1 MTKKEQ
7 MLSGGNLGTAPSEFM
22 YYEPSAGPNRRARKN
37 ASCNSCSATRYG
49 LAHDSR
55 MMPAISQP
63 ESGSYLPFDV
73 LSTGASGARDYDRA
87 MRESEMARTNP
98 TMLAMTTNTELDVPF
113 HEPIVPKKPKPVELA
128 GMSVFGT
135 GGPSSTSRGMT
146 TDFRG
151 EAVDQYAVGAPPE
164 GASISG
170 RMGTVPNVKESLN
183 ARGLPKELQRC
194 YANPACKSK
203 GHAETSS
210 LLKNLFMGFTAV

>member
-1 MTKKEQ
+1 

-22 YYEPSAGPNRRARKN
+22 YYEPSAGPNRRGKKN
-37 ASCNSCSATRYG
+37 TNCVTCSATKYG

-55 MMPAISQP
+55 VHPAIAQP
-63 ESGSYLPFDV
+63 ESGSYMPFDV
-73 LSTGASGARDYDRA
+73 MSTGASGAADYDRA
-87 MRESEMARTNP
+87 MRESELARTNP

-113 HEPIVPKKPKPVELA
+113 HEPIVPKKPKPVEFA

-151 EAVDQYAVGAPPE
+151 EAIDRYEVGAPPE

-170 RMGTVPNVKESLN
+170 RMGTVPNEKERLD
-183 ARGLPKELQRC
+183 AQTLPKELQRC
-194 YANPACKSK
+194 YANPACKTK
-203 GHAETSS
+203 RPMLGQNS
-210 LLKNLFMGFTAV
+210 LLRNMYLGFTTI